1 MFPFETWPSLSPS
14 SLLNIFPIFYLFV
27 FSTIILLKLFTFG
40 FLDSSRISFSSFY
53 KTFFSFSCFS
63 LWSACKVS
71 VNLLELKGRSFDKLF
86 DLIFGLKNSYPV
98 FGSIRSCI
106 DGYYFYFFKAWYI
119 FVYF

>member
-1 MFPFETWPSLSPS
+1 MFHGDRINCAQSKFK
-14 SLLNIFPIFYLFV
+14 IPI
-27 FSTIILLKLFTFG
+27 
-40 FLDSSRISFSSFY
+40 